1 MPLGYVFLFFFLK
14 QSIIIFKNIQFK
26 LPIYHFKNN
35 AILTS
40 KLYKYSTNDMTKYI
54 YPEAFQ
60 EFCIK
65 INYLHINIY
74 FCFPATLIC
83 KSKQKKKQ
91 KYCQLMSRVRYTK
104 AGGK

>member
-1 MPLGYVFLFFFLK
+1 MFFYFFFLNNPLLFLK
-14 QSIIIFKNIQFK
+14 IFSLNCQFII
-26 LPIYHFKNN
+26 LKNN